1 MSTATLQLVRSC
13 GGWQLLDA
21 GKPVFWF
28 PERAKGLEIARIMA
42 DARSLYR
49 GTPASVE
56 AEGEDGELEVV
67 ATFGCPDLPPAEA

>member
-1 MSTATLQLVRSC
+1 MSTAILQLVKSY

-42 DARSLYR
+42 DARSLYH

-56 AEGEDGELEVV
+56 AENEQGKLEIV
-67 ATFGCPDLPPAEA
+67 ATYG